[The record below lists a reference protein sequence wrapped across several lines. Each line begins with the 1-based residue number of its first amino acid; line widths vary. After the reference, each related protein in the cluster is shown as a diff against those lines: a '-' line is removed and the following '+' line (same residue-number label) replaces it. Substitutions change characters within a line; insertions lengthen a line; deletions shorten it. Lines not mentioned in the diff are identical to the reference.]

1 MPKLVKSV
9 GFHYDES
16 FNKYYMLGVLDVC
29 WIKCWNVLLIV
40 MSESKEIR
48 MLDLKERRYLPPWNL
63 EHDAKCVGIDW
74 HIVSFHFCNK
84 FNIFITALTQKKML
98 LYFINPEFNNK
109 LPEANNNKMYNRKP
123 LRIETVYMSLYM
135 DITSFG
141 GVILNVSES
150 HDLYFWYQVT
160 ESVNFSEFQ
169 PIEIS
174 YKKVEKSWNKI
185 YT

>member
-1 MPKLVKSV
+1 
-9 GFHYDES
+9 
-16 FNKYYMLGVLDVC
+16 
-29 WIKCWNVLLIV
+29 
-40 MSESKEIR
+40 
-48 MLDLKERRYLPPWNL
+48 
-63 EHDAKCVGIDW
+63 
-74 HIVSFHFCNK
+74 
-84 FNIFITALTQKKML
+84 ML

-123 LRIETVYMSLYM
+123 LRIETVYMSLFM